1 MIVPQILTEEEIK
14 YYKDTLK
21 ELKEEK
27 VMYQQLVDNI
37 YKKIDT
43 LQKEFQ
49 SKCSHSDSEDNDFF
63 GINTC
68 NVCGKILI

>member
-1 MIVPQILTEEEIK
+1 MLNKEETK

-21 ELKEEK
+21 GLKEEK
-27 VMYQQLVDNI
+27 LMYQQLVDNT

-49 SKCSHSDSEDNDFF
+49 SKCSHSDIEDNDFF